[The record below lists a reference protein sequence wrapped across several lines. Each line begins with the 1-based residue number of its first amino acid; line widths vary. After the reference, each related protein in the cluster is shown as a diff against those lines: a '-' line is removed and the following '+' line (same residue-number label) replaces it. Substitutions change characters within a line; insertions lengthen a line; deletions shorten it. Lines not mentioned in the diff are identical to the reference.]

1 MSPDVISFH
10 PLTLSKEKHQ
20 NTIVLKKK
28 VETPESRSCLYSTR
42 KFTWNIEPVSM
53 KIITPRRSYNIY
65 LPKGILKGFN
75 SY

>member
-10 PLTLSKEKHQ
+10 ALTLSKEKHE
-20 NTIVLKKK
+20 NTIVKKKK

-53 KIITPRRSYNIY
+53 KILTPRRSDNIY
-65 LPKGILKGFN
+65 LRKGILKGFN